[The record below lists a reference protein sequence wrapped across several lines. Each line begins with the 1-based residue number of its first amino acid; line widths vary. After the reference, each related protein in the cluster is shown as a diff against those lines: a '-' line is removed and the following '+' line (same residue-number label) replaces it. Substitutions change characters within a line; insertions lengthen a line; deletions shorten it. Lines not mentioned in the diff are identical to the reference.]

1 MERSRSTILYF
12 LREGSVVFQI
22 DDLNNHARKDAH
34 PRRQKG
40 CSLMDRTHRITS
52 TSERQY
58 NTARRAHTKKT
69 MKTVRYMGMRGKF
82 ILYKKHAY
90 LYLTEVI
97 WNVTVISVRKQH
109 EK

>member
-22 DDLNNHARKDAH
+22 DVINNHARKDAH

-40 CSLMDRTHRITS
+40 CSLMDQTHRITS

-69 MKTVRYMGMRGKF
+69 MKTVS
-82 ILYKKHAY
+82 AY

-97 WNVTVISVRKQH
+97 WNVTVSDV
-109 EK
+109 